1 MRRSILVVF
10 ILAMMTVALAPSA
23 SAITVDPLTL
33 QAVKPKV
40 IKKPKPEV
48 KLTPKVVVSG
58 IPAPLEYVVV
68 SGDTLSK
75 VAADHQTTVQRLW
88 QKNTNLTNPD
98 ILNIGDK
105 LIIPTASEILA
116 DRPML
121 APAATPPSSANRPV
135 VPGNAYAPG
144 NCTEY
149 VKNRRPDIGNF
160 WGDASQW
167 GYSARSAGYTVNS
180 TPSVGSIGVALAYG
194 HVVYVEGVNGNGTV
208 NISEQ
213 NYEGFGIVS
222 SRTAPIGEFEYIH

>member
-1 MRRSILVVF
+1 
-10 ILAMMTVALAPSA
+10 MMTVALAPSA
-23 SAITVDPLTL
+23 SAITVDPLKLRTE
-33 QAVKPKV
+33 QPVKKEKPRPKPKIEVKIPKV
-40 IKKPKPEV
+40 IPPV
-48 KLTPKVVVSG
+48 
-58 IPAPLEYVVV
+58 EYVAVP
-68 SGDTLSK
+68 GDTLTK
-75 VAADHQTTVQRLW
+75 IAEAHQTTVQRLW
-88 QKNTNLTNPD
+88 QKNLNLTNPD
-98 ILNIGDK
+98 LLNIGDK
-105 LIIPTASEILA
+105 LIIPTASELLA
-116 DRPML
+116 DRPI
-121 APAATPPSSANRPV
+121 AASVVSSPIPTNRPP

-167 GYSARSAGYTVNS
+167 GYSARAAGYIVNG